1 MSRPGRGGAWSGLGG
16 GEVRSGPRQN
26 GGMPF
31 DGQPLLDGETLTLRP
46 LREDDFETLYAVAS
60 DRLLWQQHPH
70 SDRYKPDVFRGF
82 FDDAMRSGGALLITT
97 KDGTAIGSSRY
108 DHYDQAGSEIEVGWT
123 FLARSHWGG
132 GTNRELKSL
141 MLDHAFRFVDRV
153 VFLVGP
159 GNLRSQR
166 AVEKIGGRRV
176 GTRVDDSG
184 DEDVL
189 FELRR
194 SDWMRPA

>member
-1 MSRPGRGGAWSGLGG
+1 
-16 GEVRSGPRQN
+16 
-26 GGMPF
+26 MPF
-31 DGQPLLDGETLTLRP
+31 DGQPVLHGETLSLRP
-46 LREDDFETLYAVAS
+46 LREDDFEPLYEVAS
-60 DRLLWQQHPH
+60 DRLLWEQHPH
-70 SDRYKPDVFRGF
+70 SDRYKPDVFRAF
-82 FDDAMRSGGALLITT
+82 FDDAIASGGALLITT
-97 KDGTAIGSSRY
+97 RDGTVIGSSRY
-108 DHYDQAGSEIEVGWT
+108 DHYDEAESEVEVGWT

-132 GTNRELKSL
+132 DTNRELKSL
-141 MLDHAFRFVDRV
+141 MLGHAFRFVDRV

-176 GTRVDDSG
+176 GTRLDDSG

-194 SDWMRPA
+194 SDWIRPG